1 MFPEKKVHYVF
12 QVWRQKKRPS
22 HPKIQKKKVSQLVF
36 VCVQKKML
44 PSDLFFWRDKPR
56 PTSPRQQS
64 ALRIIPDLPPQKK
77 TLPQSRGKQAAPKKN
92 IGIAGKRCQKQ
103 ASVTVVGFRI
113 LNHGNHPNVIVG
125 RVVHLILE
133 TQMTL
138 VFVELLN
145 TPTMNLSKTIFSSN
159 IYTKCR

>member
-1 MFPEKKVHYVF
+1 MET
-12 QVWRQKKRPS
+12 KKRPS
-22 HPKIQKKKVSQLVF
+22 HPKIQKKNTSTEPWK
-36 VCVQKKML
+36 
-44 PSDLFFWRDKPR
+44 
-56 PTSPRQQS
+56 TSP
-64 ALRIIPDLPPQKK
+64 
-77 TLPQSRGKQAAPKKN
+77 TKKN
-92 IGIAGKRCQKQ
+92 IGTAGKRCQKQ

-138 VFVELLN
+138 VLVELLN

-159 IYTKCR
+159 IQNADKDTESVPSSLRVVRKPRFSESTWVWSNLGASLMSRNGKSYHLGVVLLSWS